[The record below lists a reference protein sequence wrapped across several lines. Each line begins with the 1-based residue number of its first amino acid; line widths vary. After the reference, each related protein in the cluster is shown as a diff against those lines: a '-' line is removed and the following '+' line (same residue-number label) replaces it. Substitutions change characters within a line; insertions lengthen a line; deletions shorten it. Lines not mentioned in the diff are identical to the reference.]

1 LEIVMTE
8 KKKGDGAGGGGQGE
22 NRGQPGISKENEGKV
37 EDGGSRG
44 GAGGG
49 VTGRRGRPLLEI

>member
-1 LEIVMTE
+1 MTE